1 MEEVQPVVESTQVEA
16 PEAEVT
22 ANTETTPEVV
32 EEKQAEEEKKFSQAE
47 LDDIIGKR
55 IERERRKMLREMQQQ
70 APAPKPSQELSL
82 DQFATA
88 EEYAEALAERKAEE
102 KLRQRELES
111 QVRTKEEQFRDRED
125 VAHEKYEDYA
135 QVVYKNPSIKIT
147 EIMAEAIKESEIG
160 PDIAYYLG
168 TNTKESD
175 RISRMSQIAQI
186 KEIGKIEDKLTAN
199 PPKRVKTTNAPP
211 PITPVKTTNSSPT
224 LDLSDPK
231 SLEKLGTSAW
241 IEADRARRIRELEAK
256 NKH

>member
-1 MEEVQPVVESTQVEA
+1 MEEVQPVVESTQVET

-22 ANTETTPEVV
+22 TNTETTPEVV

-70 APAPKPSQELSL
+70 APAPKPAQELSL
-82 DQFATA
+82 DQFESA

-102 KLRQRELES
+102 KLRQREIET
-111 QVRTKEEQFRDRED
+111 QVKKKEESFRDRED
-125 VAHEKYEDYA
+125 AAREKYEDYD
-135 QVVYKNPSIKIT
+135 QVVYRNPLVRIT
-147 EIMAEAIKESEIG
+147 PVMAEAIKESPIG
-160 PDIAYYLG
+160 EDVAYYLG
-168 TNTKESD
+168 TNHKESD
-175 RISRMSQIAQI
+175 RISKMSQIAQI
-186 KEIGKIEDKLTAN
+186 KEIGKIEDKLSAE
-199 PPKRVKTTNAPP
+199 PPKPKRTSSAPA
-211 PITPVKTTNSSPT
+211 PITPVRTTNSSPA